1 VSKEIAMTMADECGF
16 EYINGYDHPH
26 ILAGQGTMGLEIVE
40 QMHNNIDAIV
50 IPVGGGGLVAGSALA
65 IKHLC
70 PNVKVIGVEADKC
83 PSFTNALE
91 AGRPVYTKCGSTIAD
106 GLSVP
111 VIGGNSFATVK
122 FHKLIDKMVTVP
134 EEFLAL
140 AILRLIEIEKAVV
153 EGAGAIAL
161 AAVLAGSLPELKG
174 KRVCIP
180 LTGGN
185 IDTTILGRSIER
197 ALAED
202 GRLIRFVVV
211 VSDRPGGIAEMASLL
226 ARLGASVKD
235 IYHERAWLKNDIF
248 NVRVK
253 VTAETRDKDHAK
265 EVEDAF
271 HAHYSEVIF
280 NPVM

>member
-1 VSKEIAMTMADECGF
+1 MNMAEECGF

-26 ILAGQGTMGLEIVE
+26 ILAGQGTMGLEIAE
-40 QMHNNIDAIV
+40 QVHNIDAII
-50 IPVGGGGLVAGSALA
+50 IPIGGGGLIAGAGLAL
-65 IKHLC
+65 KHLC
-70 PNVKVIGVEADKC
+70 PHIKVIGVEADKC
-83 PSFTNALE
+83 PSFTKAME
-91 AGRPVYTKCGSTIAD
+91 AGKPTYTKCGSTIAD

-111 VIGGNSFATVK
+111 VVGGNSLETVK
-122 FHKLIDKMVTVP
+122 VHNIIDRMVTVP

-161 AAVLAGSLPELKG
+161 AAVLAGNFPELKG
-174 KRVCIP
+174 KRVVIP

-211 VSDRPGGIAEMASLL
+211 VSDRPGGIAEMCSLL
-226 ARLGASVKD
+226 ARLGGSVKD

-265 EVEDAF
+265 EIEEAF
-271 HAHYSEVIF
+271 NTHYSEVIF